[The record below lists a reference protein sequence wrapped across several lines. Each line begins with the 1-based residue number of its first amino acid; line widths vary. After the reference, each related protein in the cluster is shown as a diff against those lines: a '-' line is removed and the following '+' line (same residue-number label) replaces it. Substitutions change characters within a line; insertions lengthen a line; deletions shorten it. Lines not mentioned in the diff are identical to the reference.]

1 MEEKLKKKLLALRL
15 GFGISVLICLVIGVI
30 FTVLF
35 IQAKQ
40 EMDVSDPYQMDHAL
54 FFRASMF
61 QCAFVFFYS
70 LAFYLAAIFLLTIFV
85 CHYVKI
91 PVEFNEAYLYVGLGT
106 MTLFINN
113 ERAAVVSTK
122 HVLSIEGKLKDNAL
136 MEVTRTGQKQYRV
149 KFSDGRPYLEIDAKT
164 GSTKYFV

>member
-1 MEEKLKKKLLALRL
+1 MEEKLKKKLLSLRL
-15 GFGISVLICLVIGVI
+15 AYGVSVLICLVIGVI
-30 FTVLF
+30 FTILF
-35 IQAKQ
+35 IQTKQ
-40 EMDVSDPYQMDHAL
+40 EMEVSDLYQSDHTL

-61 QCAFVFFYS
+61 QCAFIFFYS
-70 LAFYLAAIFLLTIFV
+70 FAFCLAAIFVLALFV

-122 HVLSIEGKLKDNAL
+122 HVLSIEGRLKDNTL

-164 GSTKYFV
+164 GSTKYFA